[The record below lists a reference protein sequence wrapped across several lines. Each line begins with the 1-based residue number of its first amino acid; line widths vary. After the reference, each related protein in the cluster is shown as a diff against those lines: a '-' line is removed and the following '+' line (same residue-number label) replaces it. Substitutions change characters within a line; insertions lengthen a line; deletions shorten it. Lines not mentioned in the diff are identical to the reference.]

1 MSDAFSVAV
10 DTCPLCA
17 CVLDTHAQDACLVPC
32 LAQPVHRMCAL
43 NQLDFLVHQ
52 TLGAM
57 ATQPLQPRP
66 AILSKPPQRQQQQS
80 RATVVFLSDRVDGL
94 PPAPVGPV
102 YTHRMKGV
110 YPPAVRAAKIARYLA
125 KRARRLP
132 PVIRY
137 KSRKDFADA
146 RPRRNGRFVP
156 IPHTDTRVRHRPS
169 GYRRDPA
176 KDRANALFVA
186 ADVVYANALL
196 APEPPPLSDAL
207 LLAEAGPGEGN
218 PPFRMEGSVIH

>member
-1 MSDAFSVAV
+1 MSDIFIAVAV
-10 DTCPLCA
+10 CPLCA
-17 CVLDTHAQDACLVPC
+17 CVLDTHSQDACLVPC
-32 LAQPVHRMCAL
+32 LDQPVHRMCAL
-43 NQLDFLVHQ
+43 NQIDLLVRR
-52 TLGAM
+52 TLAM
-57 ATQPLQPRP
+57 TAQPRP
-66 AILSKPPQRQQQQS
+66 AILSKPPQQQQQQQP
-80 RATVVFLSDRVDGL
+80 RTAVVFLRDKVDGL
-94 PPAPVGPV
+94 PPVPVGPV
-102 YTHRMKGV
+102 YTNRMKGV
-110 YPPAVRAAKIARYLA
+110 YPPEVRAAKVARYIA

-156 IPHTDTRVRHRPS
+156 IPHTSTRVRHRPS

-207 LLAEAGPGEGN
+207 LLAEAGPGEGGN
-218 PPFRMEGSVIH
+218 PPFRMEGSAIH